1 VKFARRFVPGKFSQN
16 DPLAQA
22 SRYLFGSF
30 CEISQCFFQVIS
42 NGREDNHDSSTAQ
55 TMINSGRKSLI
66 LDIYMNGMCSNRN
79 PAEFVECKKPKR
91 LTAFSTSTSY
101 TRWTLLFMESQ

>member
-30 CEISQCFFQVIS
+30 CEISQCFYQAIS

-55 TMINSGRKSLI
+55 KMINSARKSLI
-66 LDIYMNGMCSNRN
+66 IDIYMNGMCSKRN
-79 PAEFVECKKPKR
+79 PPEFVECKKRKKD
-91 LTAFSTSTSY
+91 
-101 TRWTLLFMESQ
+101 

>member
-1 VKFARRFVPGKFSQN
+1 MPGKFSQN
-16 DPLAQA
+16 VPLAQA

-30 CEISQCFFQVIS
+30 SEISQCFSQAIS

-55 TMINSGRKSLI
+55 KMINSARKSLI
-66 LDIYMNGMCSNRN
+66 IDIYRNGMCSKRN
-79 PAEFVECKKPKR
+79 PGEFKECEKPKR

-101 TRWTLLFMESQ
+101 TRWSLLFMESQ